1 MIVAVNV
8 MAGLAKLDTITN
20 ALTPR
25 KLGYWVYNGRTRSLN
40 FFTRIF
46 LDKNPRLKYADVA
59 NRVVVANEFIGF
71 SFCILSLKIYFIVKD
86 DFNIWKWNERNFIW
100 IIFENATIKYTI

>member
-25 KLGYWVYNGRTRSLN
+25 KLGYWVYNGRTRSFN
-40 FFTRIF
+40 FFTRVF

-86 DFNIWKWNERNFIW
+86 DFNI
-100 IIFENATIKYTI
+100 